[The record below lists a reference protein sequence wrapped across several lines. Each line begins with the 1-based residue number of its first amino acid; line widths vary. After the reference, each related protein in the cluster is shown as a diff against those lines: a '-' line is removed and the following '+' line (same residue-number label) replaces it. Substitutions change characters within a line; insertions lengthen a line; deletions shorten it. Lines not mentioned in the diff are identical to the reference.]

1 VPAVEL
7 TLNVWV
13 FLLVGLLL
21 AFAGR
26 VLVVFQ
32 IALLGALLGAVAAG
46 ALLDAAL
53 AGGLALPPDWSLD
66 LVRLAALLVGA
77 LVGWVLA
84 GLLRRV
90 AVFILGAAVGVA
102 ALTQAAAVW
111 PELLPTGLAWLL
123 GAVLGGILMI
133 ALEGPLLKVGTAVL
147 GGLLVASAL
156 AVLLPAEQAG
166 PAPLGGLAVA
176 IVGALTQL
184 GRR

>member
-26 VLVVFQ
+26 VLVIFQ

-53 AGGLALPPDWSLD
+53 AGGLALPPDWPLG
-66 LVRLAALLVGA
+66 LVHLGALLIGA
-77 LVGWVLA
+77 VVGWVLA

-90 AVFILGAAVGVA
+90 AVFILGALVGAA
-102 ALTQAAAVW
+102 ALTQAAAIW
-111 PELLPTGLAWLL
+111 PDLLPTGVAWLL
-123 GAVLGGILMI
+123 GAVLGGILML
-133 ALEGPLLKVGTAVL
+133 ALEGPLLKVGTAIL

-156 AVLLPAEQAG
+156 ATLLPPEQAG
-166 PAPLGGLAVA
+166 LAPLGGLAVA
-176 IVGALTQL
+176 VVGALTQL
-184 GRR
+184 GRN